1 MDNQTLPSV
10 NQRIKDLI
18 NKETNGNKAKFSRV
32 LGYSSPQKLNRL
44 FMIDARTGK
53 FPQPSA
59 TILKDISNAFGVR
72 MDWLMLGKEKATAEE
87 KPAEE
92 TESTEENRSVTLDA
106 SIMNP
111 KVIYIPLVNQYAYG
125 GYVYGYE
132 NDTYLDQLPRIP
144 FIADYEGKGNYLAFE
159 VRGDSMD
166 DGTDESYKE
175 GDRILCRE
183 VGRHLWAQSKLHHKK
198 WDFVIVHED
207 GILLKRIID
216 HDVENHTI
224 TIHSLNDF
232 YPDKVIDLAEVA
244 QIFNV
249 VESVRPRRR

>member
-1 MDNQTLPSV
+1 MENLTLPAV
-10 NQRIKDLI
+10 NQRIKELI
-18 NKETNGNKAKFSRV
+18 DKETNGNKAKFSRK
-32 LGYSSPQKLNRL
+32 LGYNSAQKVNRL

-53 FPQPSA
+53 FPVPS
-59 TILKDISNAFGVR
+59 TKILTDISDTFNVP
-72 MDWLMLGKEKATAEE
+72 MNWLMKGD
-87 KPAEE
+87 EE
-92 TESTEENRSVTLDA
+92 TPQREVRQTITDA
-106 SIMNP
+106 SVVDP

-125 GYVYGYE
+125 GYLYGYQ
-132 NDTYLDQLPRIP
+132 DVTYLEHLPRIP
-144 FIADYEGKGNYLAFE
+144 FIVDYEGKGNYLAFE

-166 DGTDESYKE
+166 DGSDESYKE
-175 GDRILCRE
+175 GDRVLCRE
-183 VGRHLWAQSKLHHKK
+183 VGRHLWVQSKLHHKK

-224 TIHSLNDF
+224 TVHSLNDF
-232 YPDKVIDLAEVA
+232 YSDKVIDLAEVA